1 MNFQPLMP
9 ATRMDLNDMYVK
21 ARSMIWF
28 ESEIPFTSD
37 IPDFTSM
44 TPEERHFIELILGF
58 FAVSDRIVLSNLVEN
73 FIREISIPEAQLFY
87 NVQAFMEDIH
97 SLTYTN
103 HLLTLVKDPARIEQ
117 LLNSIEH
124 FPSISKKATW
134 ATKWMNRDSPIQ
146 QRLVA
151 FAIVEAVYFSASFCS
166 IFWLKTQN
174 KLVKGVGTSNEF
186 ISRDENLHADFACLL
201 YKNYFPSIG
210 SETIIQMIQEAVEV
224 ESEFVREALPGQ
236 GFVGMNANLMLQYV
250 QFVADRLGMNLGLE
264 RAIFGSE
271 NPFPFMANLSLNGKT
286 NFFEKR
292 VTEYSKV
299 NVSSDSLHGL
309 EDF

>member
-9 ATRMDLNDMYVK
+9 ATRMDLNEMYIK

-28 ESEIPFTSD
+28 ESEIQFTSD
-37 IPDFTSM
+37 LPDYSM
-44 TPEERHFIELILGF
+44 MTADERHFIELILGF

-73 FIREISIPEAQLFY
+73 FIREVNIPEAQLFY

-103 HLLTLVKDPARIEQ
+103 HLLTLVKDPARIDQ
-117 LLNSIEH
+117 LLNSIQN
-124 FPSISKKATW
+124 FPSIAKKAAW
-134 ATKWMNRDSPIQ
+134 ASKWMNRDAPIQ

-186 ISRDENLHADFACLL
+186 ISRDENLHADFACML
-201 YKNYFPSIG
+201 YTRYYPSI
-210 SETIIQMIQEAVEV
+210 EKEIIIQMIQEAVDV
-224 ESEFVREALPGQ
+224 ESEFVREALPGE

-250 QFVADRLGMNLGLE
+250 QYVADRLGMNLGLE
-264 RAIFGSE
+264 RAIFGAE